1 MLQCRQDA
9 GVSKIFGDFD
19 QAGLDAAYNNRA
31 HVPDHGDYFA
41 RWARQSDEA
50 RAALAHRADLRYG
63 RAPRQRLD
71 YFPAAQA
78 DAPLLV
84 FIHGGYWQAFD
95 HKPFALLAP
104 GFVAGGVAFA
114 SMSHSLCPD
123 IDMARLVEQLRE
135 GLAWLWG
142 RAGELGFDRE
152 RIFVAGHSAGGHLA
166 ALLAQTD
173 FVQRG
178 LPADAI
184 KGGLALSGLYDLE
197 PIRLSYLNAALQ
209 LDQATA
215 RRLSPLH
222 NVRLPRSAAAARCAP
237 LLLAVGAAE
246 LPEYPRQ
253 QRQYQAALRRAGV
266 PCRGLELE
274 GLHHMDVIEALGQ
287 PGHALH
293 QAVKHMISSGSVV

>member
-1 MLQCRQDA
+1 MSSVFR
-9 GVSKIFGDFD
+9 DFD
-19 QAGLDAAYNNRA
+19 QTALDAAYNNRA
-31 HVPDHGDYFA
+31 HVPGHGEYFA
-41 RWARQSDEA
+41 RWQTDSAAA
-50 RAALAHRADLRYG
+50 RAALKHRADLRYG
-63 RAPRQRLD
+63 RAPRQLLD
-71 YFPAAQA
+71 YFPAARG

-95 HKPFALLAP
+95 HKSFDLLAR
-104 GFVAGGVAFA
+104 GFVEAGVAFA
-114 SMSHSLCPD
+114 SMSHTLCPE
-123 IDMARLVEQLRE
+123 IDMPGLTEQVRE
-135 GLAWLWG
+135 GIAWLWG
-142 RAGELGFDRE
+142 RAGELGFDRD

-184 KGGLALSGLYDLE
+184 KGGLALSGLFDLE

-209 LDQATA
+209 LDEATA

-222 NVRLPRSAAAARCAP
+222 TMTPTSGWRAP

-253 QRQYQAALRRAGV
+253 QRQYHDALRPIGAACRA
-266 PCRGLELE
+266 LELE
-274 GLHHMDVIEALGQ
+274 GLHHFDVVDALGDPQ
-287 PGHALH
+287 HQLH
-293 QAVKHMISSGSVV
+293 QAVQRMISSGSVV